1 MPQILY
7 IRSIYTFV
15 CHLLRKKTCFLC
27 AHLAVFECFI
37 LVGLCKLL
45 VKAVCKLACKQVL
58 VAIYARSIAP
68 KARKGFCGFLYIFNG
83 TLQIHL
89 LNNTGLKP

>member
-15 CHLLRKKTCFLC
+15 CHLLRKKTCFFC
-27 AHLAVFECFI
+27 VYVFECFI
-37 LVGLCKLL
+37 LVELRSLGIKTIWEFTHKW
-45 VKAVCKLACKQVL
+45 VLAPK
-58 VAIYARSIAP
+58 YARSIAS
-68 KARKGFCGFLYIFNG
+68 KALKGFCGVLYIFNG

>member
-15 CHLLRKKTCFLC
+15 CHLLRKKTCFFC
-27 AHLAVFECFI
+27 VYVFECFI
-37 LVGLCKLL
+37 LVELYKLV

-58 VAIYARSIAP
+58 VAICIRSIAS
-68 KARKGFCGFLYIFNG
+68 KALKGFCGFLYIFNG